1 MGSAAA
7 AAAVA
12 DLVGAVVAAEAL
24 VEVDLRVVV
33 EDTPQVAGAAA

>member
-24 VEVDLRVVV
+24 VEVDLQVVV
-33 EDTPQVAGAAA
+33 EDTPQVVGAAA